1 MTRQTITKKVT
12 DVISA
17 TMGINLPDIDKTM
30 SELGVDIIDLFDIRI
45 GLEIE
50 FKKNLPDGIPEEFDD
65 EVWDMTISEIVDY
78 IESIIH

>member
-1 MTRQTITKKVT
+1 
-12 DVISA
+12 
-17 TMGINLPDIDKTM
+17 MGINLPDIDKTM

-78 IESIIH
+78 VESII

>member
-12 DVISA
+12 DVISV

-78 IESIIH
+78 VESLI

>member
-78 IESIIH
+78 IESLI